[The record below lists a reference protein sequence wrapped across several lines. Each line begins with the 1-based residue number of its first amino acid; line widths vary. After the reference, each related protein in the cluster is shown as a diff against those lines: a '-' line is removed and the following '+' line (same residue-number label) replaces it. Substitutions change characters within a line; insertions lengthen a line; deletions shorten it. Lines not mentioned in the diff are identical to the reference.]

1 MVFKFMKVGGIAK
14 GVSKDGE
21 EGQSLSTGV
30 SNIKRSERKRGTSK
44 GEGEEGTSEAGWK
57 TREKESRWS

>member
-14 GVSKDGE
+14 GVSKGGE

-30 SNIKRSERKRGTSK
+30 FQHREV
-44 GEGEEGTSEAGWK
+44 
-57 TREKESRWS
+57 REKKRYQQRRGRRRNQ